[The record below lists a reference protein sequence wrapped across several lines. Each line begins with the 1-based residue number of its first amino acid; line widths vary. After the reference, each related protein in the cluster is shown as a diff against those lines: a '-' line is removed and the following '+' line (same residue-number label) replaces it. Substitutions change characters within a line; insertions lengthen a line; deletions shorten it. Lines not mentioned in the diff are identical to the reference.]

1 MQIFQFEIP
10 KYHMSPSFNIHDMKL
25 SESRHIVKHFYLYL
39 HMLTTQNSEFCMYL
53 AS

>member
-10 KYHMSPSFNIHDMKL
+10 KYHMSPSFNIHDMKMSGPIIRKL
-25 SESRHIVKHFYLYL
+25 SYL